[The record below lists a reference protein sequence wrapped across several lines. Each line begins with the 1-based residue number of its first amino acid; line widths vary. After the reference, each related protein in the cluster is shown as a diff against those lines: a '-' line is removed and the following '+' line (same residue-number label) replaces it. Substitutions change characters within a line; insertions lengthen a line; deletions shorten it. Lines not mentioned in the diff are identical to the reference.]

1 MIQWSRE
8 FGFEHTFLISM
19 YRSSGISG
27 ARPVS
32 CLSVSRD
39 QAEASRQTSRYGPR
53 HQEWDILGLE
63 NYCAC
68 SLGGM
73 VHSVP
78 ADLRIRRILLP
89 ARATCLASCLV
100 QLVFFSSM
108 LDWRLTGHNLDLGNS
123 VRVTEDDTN
132 LGGSRALL
140 YTRTQSE
147 SIPPRIDKTFRR
159 TLERRTMDSSTDSAE
174 VLSHD
179 GKVRE

>member
-1 MIQWSRE
+1 M
-8 FGFEHTFLISM
+8 ISM

-53 HQEWDILGLE
+53 HQELDILGLE

-89 ARATCLASCLV
+89 ARALCLASCLARRN
-100 QLVFFSSM
+100 FSSFGD
-108 LDWRLTGHNLDLGNS
+108 LPVTILTWAIPW
-123 VRVTEDDTN
+123 E
-132 LGGSRALL
+132 SRRMTPICEGVAPFCTPKLSQN
-140 YTRTQSE
+140 RSH
-147 SIPPRIDKTFRR
+147 SITDKTFRR

-179 GKVRE
+179 GMLRE